1 MAEIMVKK
9 PHLKNG
15 SFVKTARNF
24 GVSPS
29 GIPSKEQLGESV
41 EEIFPVEIN
50 GINGNV
56 HSFISNAVDE
66 KTMIFKGETCAPRRC
81 F

>member
-9 PHLKNG
+9 PHLKSG
-15 SFVKTARNF
+15 SFAKTAKNF
-24 GVSPS
+24 DVSPS
-29 GIPSKEQLGESV
+29 GIPSKEQLEESV
-41 EEIFPVEIN
+41 EEFFPIEIK

-56 HSFISNAVDE
+56 QSFISNAVDE